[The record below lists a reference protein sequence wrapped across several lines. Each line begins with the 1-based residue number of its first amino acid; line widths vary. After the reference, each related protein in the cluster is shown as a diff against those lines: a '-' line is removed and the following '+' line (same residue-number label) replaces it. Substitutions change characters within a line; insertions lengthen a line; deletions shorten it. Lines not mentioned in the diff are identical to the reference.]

1 VGSGDGSVMSID
13 YAARLYLGM
22 LLNDDKIKAALGAQS
37 VSEIRE
43 IGRDDHFIAYNNGT
57 VIDTKTNLMWANKDN
72 GVDITWNAAQNYC
85 ESYRGGGYKDWRMPR
100 QHELA
105 ELYDS
110 SKSRPSKCESSWNI
124 SVITELIDISCGYLW
139 TSERGKSGLRAGA
152 AYINFNDGKV
162 SMNPLDY
169 NEYLRS
175 LPVRSAE
182 ITKPN
187 HLKKADAEIKNN
199 SSEPSVHSQ
208 KLKELKKLKDEGFL
222 TDKEYEQKRKAIVD
236 GM

>member
-1 VGSGDGSVMSID
+1 
-13 YAARLYLGM
+13 
-22 LLNDDKIKAALGAQS
+22 
-37 VSEIRE
+37 
-43 IGRDDHFIAYNNGT
+43 
-57 VIDTKTNLMWANKDN
+57 
-72 GVDITWNAAQNYC
+72 
-85 ESYRGGGYKDWRMPR
+85 
-100 QHELA
+100 
-105 ELYDS
+105 
-110 SKSRPSKCESSWNI
+110 
-124 SVITELIDISCGYLW
+124 LIDISCGYLW